1 MPPREFGSSNISIG
15 NMDVDE
21 QSQQPQR
28 TRRPSGTADN
38 TSSPSSG
45 RDRDRRP
52 RPRQRRSNSFTNSGH
67 ARALSLASGGASVRS
82 LGVGSID
89 GDSTGSAGSSQGH
102 LSARD
107 IAAAAAS
114 ASSLRRGHGSTGS
127 LSEAGTGTSKM
138 KKSNGSL
145 IRSDTPLN
153 VGESAALGFTTPN
166 LLPRS
171 YHESVSETDRSFRMA
186 AGVALVIWTS
196 LLYVV
201 LTYAPRESFVELDPI
216 ERMCTIMATAAL
228 AVSNLSRIAPLIW
241 RRRANAFSGI
251 IVAAC
256 TIQFIAVAT
265 NAIMLAVP
273 TPVLIDP
280 VTRGRV
286 HLLRWVE
293 WTPLAAVMTFL
304 TEGVDV
310 PHPRYGMKVGLYH
323 GMAQGISTAVGLLFP
338 FVPNRESWFVLLTV
352 ACVLFCALYVR
363 IYQKRRVLSSMER
376 GRYADEVELYDR
388 AELSLRLMTT
398 CAVVWTLLILLYFF
412 GWAAPRHLPHIPIVG
427 SPSLPMLT
435 ETSCELMSKVL
446 YLTIIVDVHDA
457 VFDESSRAERRLKE
471 LRYMM
476 SAVWDSSSDVIAI
489 SVRNNAK
496 SGTVTTMVSPTFAKL
511 EDAIAGRL
519 NDDKSS
525 EEDAGLNVNDDDSL
539 DSDDD
544 GSRPTMRRPKKN
556 DGSTKALVFELDG
569 RDMRIRPRRV
579 SSFNDLTDMDM
590 DDEGESSPEVAAA
603 NEDEFSRSSSTASGP
618 RVRPKRV
625 HFLELKGLPTET
637 GPDVTKFKEE
647 PTSGVR
653 PGVVA
658 MGELL
663 VRAWNT
669 SHSGEEV
676 LLMHDIVREENKTGE
691 IRHVRCEAK
700 VTRLENDAILVVV
713 RDISERFRRFEAEK
727 RVVMEKTAR
736 TKDAEAN
743 RFTRHEVKNGLLAAI
758 GLCDSLREAFGD
770 EEALPPG
777 ASSTNQLPALI
788 EEPKSPTDATK
799 KDTEDEAK
807 SDENNQ
813 SQVVPPQ
820 AKSMSTAE
828 ILSSVSKAWKRKLHD
843 ASGHEVDFDIRRC
856 MAELDSTLREV
867 LDTIL
872 AQSMAR
878 E

>member
-1 MPPREFGSSNISIG
+1 
-15 NMDVDE
+15 MDVDE
-21 QSQQPQR
+21 Q
-28 TRRPSGTADN
+28 PSGTADGDP
-38 TSSPSSG
+38 SPN
-45 RDRDRRP
+45 RTRP
-52 RPRQRRSNSFTNSGH
+52 RPRPGQSRSNSFTNSGH
-67 ARALSLASGGASVRS
+67 ARALGLASGG
-82 LGVGSID
+82 
-89 GDSTGSAGSSQGH
+89 GSASEVSAASSSSSQQGRM
-102 LSARD
+102 SAKD

-114 ASSLRRGHGSTGS
+114 AAASLTPTGS
-127 LSEAGTGTSKM
+127 KRKTKR
-138 KKSNGSL
+138 NGGL
-145 IRSDTPLN
+145 IRSRTPPNL
-153 VGESAALGFTTPN
+153 GESAALGFTRPS
-166 LLPRS
+166 LLPGS
-171 YHESVSETDRSFRMA
+171 YHESVSETDRSFRLT
-186 AGVALVIWTS
+186 AGVALVVWTS

-201 LTYAPRESFVELDPI
+201 LTYAPRESFHELDAI
-216 ERMCTIMATAAL
+216 ERMGTIMATAAL

-256 TIQFIAVAT
+256 AIQFIAVAT

-280 VTRGRV
+280 VTHGRV

-293 WTPLAAVMTFL
+293 WAPLAAIMTFL

-310 PHPRYGMKVGLYH
+310 PHPRYGMRVGLYH
-323 GMAQGISTAVGLLFP
+323 GMVQGIATTAGLFFP
-338 FVPNRESWFVLLTV
+338 LAPNRTSWFSILV
-352 ACVLFCALYVR
+352 AACTLFCTLYVR
-363 IYQKRRVLSSMER
+363 IYMKRRVLSTMER

-412 GWAAPRHLPHIPIVG
+412 GWGAPLYLPHVPIVG
-427 SPSLPMLT
+427 SPSLPMLS
-435 ETSCELMSKVL
+435 ETFCELTSKVL

-511 EDAIAGRL
+511 EDAIAGRSA
-519 NDDKSS
+519 DDKSAE
-525 EEDAGLNVNDDDSL
+525 EEDTDFTVADDDDSL
-539 DSDDD
+539 GSDDD
-544 GSRPTMRRPKKN
+544 GSRPTRRRPKKN
-556 DGSTKALVFELDG
+556 DGSSNALVFELDG
-569 RDMRIRPRRV
+569 RDMRMRPRRV
-579 SSFNDLTDMDM
+579 SSFNDLTDIGMV
-590 DDEGESSPEVAAA
+590 DEGESSPEMAAA
-603 NEDEFSRSSSTASGP
+603 NDDGEFSRSSSMASGP

-625 HFLELKGLPTET
+625 HFLKLKGLPTET
-637 GPDVTKFKEE
+637 GPDVTKYKEV

-663 VRAWNT
+663 VRAWNK

-676 LLMHDIVREENKTGE
+676 LLMHDIVHEEKKTRET
-691 IRHVRCEAK
+691 RHVRCEAK

-713 RDISERFRRFEAEK
+713 RDITERFRRFEAEK

-770 EEALPPG
+770 EEASLKTPEQPAA
-777 ASSTNQLPALI
+777 ASSANALPALI
-788 EEPKSPTDATK
+788 EEPKLLTDATK
-799 KDTEDEAK
+799 KDKEEEAK
-807 SDENNQ
+807 SGGETELKV
-813 SQVVPPQ
+813 SSPQ
-820 AKSMSTAE
+820 ATSMSTAE
-828 ILSSVSKAWKRKLHD
+828 MLSSASKAWKRKLHD

>member
-1 MPPREFGSSNISIG
+1 MDADERQQLEERSPRTT
-15 NMDVDE
+15 
-21 QSQQPQR
+21 R
-28 TRRPSGTADN
+28 TTCSTTSTSGRPSGVPDEH
-38 TSSPSSG
+38 PGSG
-45 RDRDRRP
+45 LP
-52 RPRQRRSNSFTNSGH
+52 RPNSFSHSGQ
-67 ARALSLASGGASVRS
+67 ARAIDLASGG
-82 LGVGSID
+82 GID
-89 GDSTGSAGSSQGH
+89 GDSDSAGG
-102 LSARD
+102 D
-107 IAAAAAS
+107 GAS
-114 ASSLRRGHGSTGS
+114 ASAPALAPASSSPPIRDRLGSAGS
-127 LSEAGTGTSKM
+127 LSEAGGHPSTPTGKTGRADIDIGNNFIQSE
-138 KKSNGSL
+138 
-145 IRSDTPLN
+145 TPLN

-171 YHESVSETDRSFRMA
+171 YHESVSETDRSFRLA
-186 AGVALVIWTS
+186 AGAALVVWTS
-196 LLYVV
+196 LLYAV
-201 LTYAPRESFVELDPI
+201 LTYAPRASYQELDAA
-216 ERMCTIMATAAL
+216 ERMGTIMATAAL
-228 AVSNLSRIAPLIW
+228 GVSNLNRIAPLVW
-241 RRRANAFSGI
+241 RRRADAFSGI

-256 TIQFIAVAT
+256 AIQFIAVAT

-280 VTRGRV
+280 VTGGRV
-286 HLLRWVE
+286 HLLRWAE
-293 WTPLAAVMTFL
+293 WAPLAAAMTFL

-323 GMAQGISTAVGLLFP
+323 GLAQGLSTSVGLLLP
-338 FVPNRESWFVLLTV
+338 LAPNRESWFFLLVT
-352 ACVLFCALYVR
+352 ACTLFCVLYVR
-363 IYQKRRVLSSMER
+363 IYQKHRALSTMKR
-376 GRYADEVELYDR
+376 GRYADEVEQYDR
-388 AELSLRLMTT
+388 ADLSLRLMTT
-398 CAVVWTLLILLYFF
+398 CAVVWTLLIALYFF
-412 GWAAPRHLPHIPIVG
+412 GWAAPRYLSHVPIVS

-435 ETSCELMSKVL
+435 ETCCELMSKIL

-476 SAVWDSSSDVIAI
+476 SAVWESSSDAIAI
-489 SVRNNAK
+489 SVRNAQT
-496 SGTVTTMVSPTFAKL
+496 STVTTMVSPTFSKL
-511 EDAIAGRL
+511 EDAMAGRL
-519 NDDKSS
+519 NDDKQSS
-525 EEDAGLNVNDDDSL
+525 EGTSHDDRL
-539 DSDDD
+539 DSDDE
-544 GSRPTMRRPKKN
+544 GSRPNKRTPKKN
-556 DGSTKALVFELDG
+556 DSSTKVLVFELNG
-569 RDMRIRPRRV
+569 TDMRIRPRRV
-579 SSFNDLTDMDM
+579 SSFGNLKGMS
-590 DDEGESSPEVAAA
+590 DEGGSSPEAAA
-603 NEDEFSRSSSTASGP
+603 AAADDEDESRSSTGSGP

-625 HFLELKGLPTET
+625 RFLDLKGLPAEA

-647 PTSGVR
+647 PTSEVR

-676 LLMHDIVREENKTGE
+676 LLMHDIVREEKKTGE
-691 IRHVRCEAK
+691 IRHIRCEAK

-770 EEALPPG
+770 EEASPKMPEEPPAAG
-777 ASSTNQLPALI
+777 ITNTTMPALI
-788 EEPKSPTDATK
+788 EEPKSALTDVSK
-799 KDTEDEAK
+799 EGKEEEVK
-807 SDENNQ
+807 SDEKTE
-813 SQVVPPQ
+813 SQVALSQ
-820 AKSMSTAE
+820 AKPMCPAE
-828 ILSSVSKAWKRKLHD
+828 MLSSATQAWKRKLHD